1 MAADVCTTCKFSAN
15 ENCLKGEQPESCIAW
30 EPNSEEYFSKSA
42 KARKHEF
49 VDVEISCKECTS
61 YKFCEC
67 IGYPL
72 AVLQGEECFEYEY
85 DYDKEN

>member
-1 MAADVCTTCKFSAN
+1 MLTVCLQFTYQIVNIFCYNELTEKESEIFQMAEVVK
-15 ENCLKGEQPESCIAW
+15 KKP
-30 EPNSEEYFSKSA
+30 
-42 KARKHEF
+42 KHEF
-49 VDVEISCKECTS
+49 VDVETSCKECTS